1 MCPVCMTTVALVATG
16 SASVGGLA
24 ALVAK
29 AVRASASPQPIAPK
43 GEASGAE
50 PVSMLE

>member
-1 MCPVCMTTVALVATG
+1 MCPVCLTTVALVATG

-29 AVRASASPQPIAPK
+29 AVRSNASPQPIAPK
-43 GEASGAE
+43 GEASRVG
-50 PVSMLE
+50 PVSMHE